1 MMNYKEQDGYEIDF
15 LPVGEGEKSGD
26 AIALR
31 FGSLLTDPPQ
41 QTVFVIDGGFKDS
54 GQALVAH
61 IRKYYQ
67 TNQVDV
73 VVSTHPDSDHT
84 AGIEVV
90 LDQMEVKYLM
100 MHQPWNHTED
110 ISHLFEDSRVTDEGV
125 KRALR
130 ESLEQARTIEDIA
143 KRKKIKIVEP
153 FLGVNGYSGVFR
165 VLGPS
170 QDFYKQLLPGYR
182 GTPESRRVPSIL
194 SQLVSTAKQTV
205 KKVAENWGYETL
217 DDSGETSAENNS
229 SAVLFFTI
237 QGESLLLTA
246 DAGTPALS
254 EAVQRLKQ
262 ENFDFSK
269 LKFIQIP
276 HHGSQR
282 NIGPT
287 LLNTLVGPKLL
298 QEAKFKTAFVSV
310 APNGEPKHPAK
321 KVINAFLRRGAPVH
335 ATLGRAKQHSRNAP
349 ARPDWIA
356 ATALP
361 FYNEVEE

>member
-1 MMNYKEQDGYEIDF
+1 MNMSQIGYEIDF

-31 FGSLLTDPPQ
+31 FGNILTDPPQ

-67 TNQVDV
+67 TNRVDV
-73 VVSTHPDSDHT
+73 VVSTHPDSDH
-84 AGIEVV
+84 ASGLEVV
-90 LDQMEVKYLM
+90 LDEMEVEYLM
-100 MHQPWNHTED
+100 MHRPWNHTED

-130 ESLEQARTIEDIA
+130 ESLEQARTIEGIA
-143 KRKKIKIVEP
+143 KRKKIKIVE
-153 FLGVNGYSGVFR
+153 LLWGVNGYNGVLR

-170 QDFYKQLLPGYR
+170 EDFYKQLLPGYR
-182 GTPESRRVPSIL
+182 GTPEPRRAPTIL
-194 SQLVSTAKQTV
+194 SQFLSAANQTV

-229 SAVLFFTI
+229 GAILLFTI
-237 QGESLLLTA
+237 QGESLLFPA
-246 DAGTPALS
+246 DAGIPALS
-254 EAVQRLKQ
+254 EAVQRLKR
-262 ENFDFSK
+262 ENFDFSN

-282 NIGPT
+282 NIGPI
-287 LLNTLVGPKLL
+287 LLNTLVGPKLA

-310 APNGEPKHPAK
+310 APDGAPKHPAK

-335 ATLGRAKQHSRNAP
+335 ATLGQAKRHSHNAP

-356 ATALP
+356 STALP

>member
-1 MMNYKEQDGYEIDF
+1 MNTNQIGYEIDF
-15 LPVGEGEKSGD
+15 LAVGEGGKSGD

-41 QTVFVIDGGFKDS
+41 QTVFIIDGGFKDS

-61 IRKYYQ
+61 IRNYYR
-67 TNQVDV
+67 TNRVDV
-73 VVSTHPDSDHT
+73 VVSTHPDSDH
-84 AGIEVV
+84 ASGIEVV
-90 LDQMEVKYLM
+90 LDQMEVEHLM

-130 ESLEQARTIEDIA
+130 ESLEQARTIEGIA
-143 KRKKIKIVEP
+143 KRKKIRIIEP
-153 FLGVNGYSGVFR
+153 FLGVNGYNGVLR

-182 GTPESRRVPSIL
+182 GTPEPRRATSIL
-194 SQLVSTAKQTV
+194 SQFASAAKETV
-205 KKVAENWGYETL
+205 KKIAENWGYETL

-229 SAVLFFTI
+229 SVILLFTI
-237 QGESLLLTA
+237 QGESMLFPA
-246 DAGTPALS
+246 DAGIPALS

-287 LLNTLVGPKLL
+287 LLDTLVGPKLP

-310 APNGEPKHPAK
+310 ASDGAPKHPAK
-321 KVINAFLRRGAPVH
+321 KVINTFLRRGAPVY
-335 ATLGRAKQHSRNAP
+335 ATLGQAKRHSHNAP
-349 ARPDWIA
+349 VRPDWIA